1 MRYTPSPDGYASGVS
16 NSGLLVIGSGPAG
29 VAAAEAYRARKADH
43 PVRVLTADTDPPYQ
57 RPPLSK
63 DFLRGETDEAT
74 MDISRPFET
83 MLRAKVDDI
92 DVDRRVVTADG
103 VRYEYDQLVIA
114 SGASPQRLPVPGGE
128 NALLLRSFDDAKRL
142 RGAATSAQTAVV
154 IGAGFIGCEA
164 AASLAVRGLSVT
176 LVAPDELPQRKRLGD
191 EAGERLRRLV
201 EATGAR
207 FAGNAR
213 VASIGD
219 GTVQLEDG
227 SVIQADLVLAATG
240 VKPNSALAEAAGI
253 TLENGRI
260 PVGPDMKTAVDGVW
274 AAGDVAFAVNVD
286 AGRAL
291 AVEHWGDAM
300 DQGEV
305 AGSTTAGDDAKWS
318 GVPGF
323 WTTIGDTDVKYHAW
337 GDGYQNRRLI
347 ERDGGFTVWYESD
360 GATVGVLTC
369 NADDDYEAGEELI
382 TAGKPPPVDVS

>member
-1 MRYTPSPDGYASGVS
+1 MS
-16 NSGLLVIGSGPAG
+16 NAGLLVIGSGPAG
-29 VAAAEAYRARKADH
+29 VAAAEAYRARQADH
-43 PVRVLTADTDPPYQ
+43 AVRILTADTDPPYQ

-63 DFLRGETDEAT
+63 DFLRGDTDDSAME
-74 MDISRPFET
+74 ISRPFET
-83 MLRAKVDDI
+83 ILKAQVDEI
-92 DVDRRVVTADG
+92 DVGQRVVTASG
-103 VRYEYDQLVIA
+103 LRYEYDRLIIA
-114 SGASPQRLPVPGGE
+114 SGASPQPLPVPGGE
-128 NALLLRSFDDAKRL
+128 KALSLRSFDHATRL
-142 RGAATSAQTAVV
+142 RDAATSAKTAVV

-164 AASLAVRGLSVT
+164 AASLAIRGLSVT
-176 LVAPDELPQRKRLGD
+176 LIAPDEVPQRKRLGED
-191 EAGERLRRLV
+191 AGVRLRRLV

-227 SVIQADLVLAATG
+227 TTVAADLVLAATG
-240 VKPNSALAEAAGI
+240 VKPNAALAESAGI
-253 TLENGRI
+253 TLQNGRI
-260 PVGPDMKTAVDGVW
+260 PVGPDMRTAVDGVW

-305 AGSTTAGDDAKWS
+305 AGSSAAGDEAKWT

-337 GDGYQNRRLI
+337 GDGYQNSRLI

-360 GATVGVLTC
+360 GAVVGVLTC

-382 TAGKPPPVDVS
+382 TAGKPPPVDMSQ

>member
-1 MRYTPSPDGYASGVS
+1 M
-16 NSGLLVIGSGPAG
+16 
-29 VAAAEAYRARKADH
+29 
-43 PVRVLTADTDPPYQ
+43 RVLTADTEPPYQ

-63 DFLRGETDEAT
+63 DFLRGDTDNAA

-83 MLRAKVDDI
+83 TLKARVDEI
-92 DVDRRVVTADG
+92 DVDRRVVTASG
-103 VRYEYDQLVIA
+103 LRYEYDRLVIA
-114 SGASPQRLPVPGGE
+114 SGASPQPLPVPGGE
-128 NALLLRSFDDAKRL
+128 KALSLRSFDDATRL
-142 RGAATSAQTAVV
+142 RDAATSAKTAVV

-164 AASLAVRGLSVT
+164 AASLAIRGLSVT
-176 LVAPDELPQRKRLGD
+176 LIAPDEVPQRKRLGED
-191 EAGERLRRLV
+191 AGVRLRRLV

-213 VASIGD
+213 VASISD

-227 SVIQADLVLAATG
+227 TTVAADLVLAATG
-240 VKPNSALAEAAGI
+240 VKPNAALAESAGI
-253 TLENGRI
+253 TLQNGRI
-260 PVGPDMKTAVDGVW
+260 PVGPDMRTAVDGVW

-305 AGSTTAGDDAKWS
+305 AGSSAAGDEAKWT

-337 GDGYQNRRLI
+337 GDGYQNSRLI

-360 GATVGVLTC
+360 GAVVAVLTC

-382 TAGKPPPVDVS
+382 TAGKPPPVDMNQ

>member
-1 MRYTPSPDGYASGVS
+1 M
-16 NSGLLVIGSGPAG
+16 
-29 VAAAEAYRARKADH
+29 
-43 PVRVLTADTDPPYQ
+43 RVLTADTEPPYQ

-63 DFLRGETDEAT
+63 DFLRGDTDNAA

-83 MLRAKVDDI
+83 TLKARVDEI
-92 DVDRRVVTADG
+92 DVDRRVVTASG
-103 VRYEYDQLVIA
+103 LRYEYDRLVIA
-114 SGASPQRLPVPGGE
+114 SGASPQPLPVPGGE
-128 NALLLRSFDDAKRL
+128 KALSLRSFDDATRL
-142 RGAATSAQTAVV
+142 RDAATSAKTAVV

-164 AASLAVRGLSVT
+164 AASLAIRGLSVT
-176 LVAPDELPQRKRLGD
+176 LIAPDEVPQRKRLGED
-191 EAGERLRRLV
+191 AGVRLRRLV

-213 VASIGD
+213 VASMGD

-227 SVIQADLVLAATG
+227 TTVAADLVLAATG
-240 VKPNSALAEAAGI
+240 VKPNAALAESAGI
-253 TLENGRI
+253 TLQNGRI
-260 PVGPDMKTAVDGVW
+260 PVGPDMRTAVDGVW

-305 AGSTTAGDDAKWS
+305 AGSSAAGDEAKWA

-337 GDGYQNRRLI
+337 GDGYQNSRLI

-360 GATVGVLTC
+360 GAVVAVLTC

-382 TAGKPPPVDVS
+382 TAGKPPPVDMNQ